1 MTVQRR
7 KIEREKNEKK
17 TKYSIFFL
25 AFTSFII
32 FSIGVAFYVTST
44 PNIDM
49 VSGCDIEK
57 VTPTMVVIID
67 RTGEL
72 TANHKRML
80 KNFINKEVNSLAVD
94 TRLQIYTIDDK
105 VFKGASKPIID
116 ICKPKSKKDI
126 NKLYENVTIESK
138 KTDVFNNKL
147 ELAINTAVLG
157 KDGNSSPIIEAIYDV
172 VSNSKLNDEIKVNR
186 IMLVSDLIQH
196 SELISF
202 YNNNR
207 YDMKNIKLALDE
219 FPSLRDVDINVLYLQ
234 RNNKEGKIQT
244 PELLQWWENVFNI
257 ASANS
262 LKVYKV
268 R

>member
-7 KIEREKNEKK
+7 KIERKKKENK
-17 TKYSIFFL
+17 TKYSIFL
-25 AFTSFII
+25 VLILLIS
-32 FSIGVAFYVTST
+32 SIVGAVFYVTNS
-44 PNIDM
+44 PSIDI

-202 YNNNR
+202 YNNR